1 MKALYKEVKK
11 MNDYC
16 FAALATMVTF
26 DIATLL
32 LDATPWY
39 KIKSIF
45 WFTLISGILAY
56 LTFVG

>member
-1 MKALYKEVKK
+1 MTDL
-11 MNDYC
+11 C

-45 WFTLISGILAY
+45 WFTLIFGSLAY